1 MAMIDMSPEIVAIAM
16 LTLLLTFIFLGYP
29 LGFSLAGVAVGVG
42 FLAFGTR
49 VFNILYSQAYGI
61 LTNYILV
68 AIPLF
73 VFMGIMIE
81 QSGIGKA
88 VFDTLEIW
96 LHRLRGHIAIV
107 VVLTGTILAAC
118 VGIIAASV
126 VMLGLVALPHMMARG
141 YNKELATGVIC
152 AGGTLGILIP
162 PSVMLVVYGPM
173 AEISVG
179 KLFMAAFGPG
189 LTLSVLYITYIFVA
203 TSIKPGWA
211 PSGHDE
217 TEKAIPLRT
226 KIRLLFTSVVP
237 IVVLVL
243 TVLGSIFFGVAAPT
257 EAAAVGAVAAT
268 LIAIARRGLSWFK
281 LKEVVLGTAKVTGM
295 IAVVAIG
302 AIGFVGVFL
311 ALGGGEVVTNFVLA
325 APGGKWG
332 VFIVIMI
339 IIFILGMFIDWLG
352 IIFIMV
358 PLVTP
363 IAEVLGFH
371 ELWFAM
377 MICVNLQMAFMSPP
391 FAVAIYF
398 LRGVTP
404 PEYGI
409 TTAHIIRGVI
419 PFIVLVWIGIG
430 LMVAFPQIVL
440 WLPGVMIR

>member
-1 MAMIDMSPEIVAIAM
+1 MIDMSPEIIAIAM
-16 LTLLLTFIFLGYP
+16 FGLLLTGIFLGFP
-29 LGFSLAGVAVGVG
+29 LGFSLAGVAVGIG

-88 VFDTLEIW
+88 VFNTLEIW
-96 LHRLRGHIAIV
+96 LYRIRGHIAIV

-126 VMLGLVALPHMMARG
+126 VMLGLVALPHMIARG
-141 YNKELATGVIC
+141 YNKELATGTIC

-189 LTLSVLYITYIFVA
+189 LTLSALYISYIVIV
-203 TSIKPGWA
+203 SYVKSGWA
-211 PSGHDE
+211 PSGHNE
-217 TEKAIPLRT
+217 EERAIPLKT
-226 KIRLLFTSVVP
+226 KLRLLFTTVVP
-237 IVVLVL
+237 IVILVL

-257 EAAAVGAVAAT
+257 EAAAIGAVAAT
-268 LIAIARRGLSWFK
+268 VIALARRGLNWSK
-281 LKEVVLGTAKVTGM
+281 LRDVVLGTAKVTGM

-311 ALGGGEVVTNFVLA
+311 ALGGGNVVTSFVLA

-332 VFIVIMI
+332 VFVIIML

-358 PLVTP
+358 PMVTP

-419 PFIVLVWIGIG
+419 PFIILIWIGIG
-430 LMVAFPQIVL
+430 LMIAFPQIVL
-440 WLPGVMIR
+440 WLPSVMIR

>member
-1 MAMIDMSPEIVAIAM
+1 MIDMSPEIIALAM
-16 LTLLLTFIFLGYP
+16 FGLLLTFIFLGYP
-29 LGFSLAGVAVGVG
+29 LGFSLAGVAIVVG
-42 FLAFGTR
+42 FLAFETK
-49 VFNILYSQAYGI
+49 VFYILYSQAYGI
-61 LTNYILV
+61 LTNYTLV

-88 VFDTLEIW
+88 VFDTLEVW
-96 LHRLRGHIAIV
+96 LYRLRGHIAIV

-126 VMLGLVALPHMMARG
+126 VMLGLVALPHMMSRG
-141 YNKELATGVIC
+141 YNKELASGAIC

-162 PSVMLVVYGPM
+162 PSVMLVIYGPI

-189 LTLSVLYITYIFVA
+189 LTLSALYITYIFIV
-203 TSIKPGWA
+203 TTIKPDWA

-217 TEKAIPLRT
+217 AEKAIPLRT
-226 KIRLLFTSVVP
+226 KFRLLFTSVIPVA
-237 IVVLVL
+237 VLVL

-257 EAAAVGAVAAT
+257 EAAAVGALAAT
-268 LIAIARRGLSWFK
+268 LIALARRGLTWSR
-281 LKEVVLGTAKVTGM
+281 LKEVVLGTAKITGM

-311 ALGGGEVVTNFVLA
+311 ALGGGEVVGNFVLA

-332 VFIVIMI
+332 IFIIIMV

-409 TTAHIIRGVI
+409 TTGHIIRGVI
-419 PFIVLVWIGIG
+419 PFILLIWVGIG
-430 LMVAFPQIVL
+430 LMIAFPQIVL
-440 WLPGVMIR
+440 WLPSVMIR

>member
-1 MAMIDMSPEIVAIAM
+1 
-16 LTLLLTFIFLGYP
+16 
-29 LGFSLAGVAVGVG
+29 
-42 FLAFGTR
+42 
-49 VFNILYSQAYGI
+49 
-61 LTNYILV
+61 
-68 AIPLF
+68 
-73 VFMGIMIE
+73 MIE

-96 LHRLRGHIAIV
+96 LHRIRGHSAIV

-126 VMLGLVALPHMMARG
+126 VMLGLVALPHMMTRG

-189 LTLSVLYITYIFVA
+189 LTLSALYIAYIV
-203 TSIKPGWA
+203 TVSYLKPGWA
-211 PSGHDE
+211 PSGHNE
-217 TEKAIPLRT
+217 EEKAIPLKT
-226 KIRLLFTSVVP
+226 KFRLLFTTVVP

-257 EAAAVGAVAAT
+257 EAAAIGAVAAT
-268 LIAIARRGLSWFK
+268 VIALARRGLNWSK
-281 LKEVVLGTAKVTGM
+281 LRDVVFGTAKVTGM

-311 ALGGGEVVTNFVLA
+311 ALGGGDVVTNFVLA

-332 VFIVIMI
+332 VFIIIMVIV
-339 IIFILGMFIDWLG
+339 FILGMFIDWLG

-358 PLVTP
+358 PMITP
-363 IAEVLGFH
+363 IAEVLGFN

-377 MICVNLQMAFMSPP
+377 MIIVNLQMAFMSPP

-409 TTAHIIRGVI
+409 TTGHIIRGVI
-419 PFIVLVWIGIG
+419 PFILLIWVGIG
-430 LMVAFPQIVL
+430 LMIAFPQIVL
-440 WLPGVMIR
+440 WLPSVMIR

>member
-1 MAMIDMSPEIVAIAM
+1 MIDMSPEIIAIAM
-16 LTLLLTFIFLGYP
+16 FGLLLTGIFLGYP
-29 LGFSLAGVAVGVG
+29 LGFCLAGVAVAIG
-42 FLAFGTR
+42 FLAFGPR

-61 LTNYILV
+61 LTNYILI

-96 LHRLRGHIAIV
+96 LYRIRGHIAIV

-189 LTLSVLYITYIFVA
+189 LTLSALYIAYIVIV
-203 TSIKPGWA
+203 SYIKPGWA
-211 PSGHDE
+211 PSGHNE
-217 TEKAIPLRT
+217 EEKAVPLKT
-226 KIRLLFTSVVP
+226 KLRLLFTTVVP
-237 IVVLVL
+237 IVVLVM

-257 EAAAVGAVAAT
+257 EAAAIGAVAAT
-268 LIAIARRGLSWFK
+268 AIALTRRGLNWSK
-281 LKEVVLGTAKVTGM
+281 LRDVVLGTAKVTGM

-311 ALGGGEVVTNFVLA
+311 ALGGGDVVTSFVLA

-332 VFIVIMI
+332 VFIIIMVIV
-339 IIFILGMFIDWLG
+339 FILGMFIDWLG

-358 PLVTP
+358 PMITP
-363 IAEVLGFH
+363 IAEVLGFN

-377 MICVNLQMAFMSPP
+377 MIIVNLQMAFMSPP
-391 FAVAIYF
+391 FAVSIYF
-398 LRGVTP
+398 LKGVTP

-409 TTAHIIRGVI
+409 TTGHIIRGVI
-419 PFIVLVWIGIG
+419 PFILLIWVGIG
-430 LMVAFPQIVL
+430 LMIAFPQIVL
-440 WLPGVMIR
+440 WLPSVMIR

>member
-1 MAMIDMSPEIVAIAM
+1 MIDMSPEIIAIAM
-16 LTLLLTFIFLGYP
+16 FGLLLTGIFLGFP
-29 LGFSLAGVAVGVG
+29 LGFSLAGVAVGIG

-68 AIPLF
+68 AVPLF

-96 LHRLRGHIAIV
+96 LHRIRGHIAIV

-141 YNKELATGVIC
+141 YNKELATGTIC

-189 LTLSVLYITYIFVA
+189 LMLSAMYITYIIIV
-203 TSIKPGWA
+203 SYLKPGWA
-211 PSGHDE
+211 PSGYNE
-217 TEKAIPLRT
+217 EEKAIPLKT
-226 KIRLLFTSVVP
+226 KLRLLFTTVVP

-243 TVLGSIFFGVAAPT
+243 AVLGSIFFGVAAPT
-257 EAAAVGAVAAT
+257 EAAAIGAVTAT
-268 LIAIARRGLSWFK
+268 VIALARRGLNWSK
-281 LKEVVLGTAKVTGM
+281 LRDVVLGTAKVTGM
-295 IAVVAIG
+295 VAVVAIG

-311 ALGGGEVVTNFVLA
+311 SLGGGDVVTSFVLT

-332 VFIVIMI
+332 VFVIIMV

-358 PLVTP
+358 PMVTP
-363 IAEVLGFH
+363 IAEVLGFN

-419 PFIVLVWIGIG
+419 PFIILIWIGIG
-430 LMVAFPQIVL
+430 LMIAFPQIVL
-440 WLPGVMIR
+440 WLPSVMIR